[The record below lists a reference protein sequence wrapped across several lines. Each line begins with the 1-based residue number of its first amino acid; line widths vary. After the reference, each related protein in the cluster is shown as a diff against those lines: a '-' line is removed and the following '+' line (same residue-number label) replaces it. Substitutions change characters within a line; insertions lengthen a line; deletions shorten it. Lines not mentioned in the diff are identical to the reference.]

1 MKVGDLVRV
10 IGDPD
15 LGVVLET
22 HIDMVHPQDDD
33 AEGASELSR
42 GATVMWSY
50 DGYIELL
57 YEEELER
64 VE

>member
-1 MKVGDLVRV
+1 MNVGDLVRV
-10 IGDPD
+10 IGTAE

-22 HIDMVHPQDDD
+22 QIDMVHPQDDD

-42 GATVMWSY
+42 GATVMWSS

-57 YEEELER
+57 YEEELEGA
-64 VE
+64 E